1 MRQVLHTEIAKE
13 RCNAKALGAF
23 NRAVKIVK
31 DGMSGGDTVKEVFDY
46 IKLPSETRRQMSIA
60 GFNRAIKAE
69 IKKGL

>member
-69 IKKGL
+69 IKKGI

>member
-1 MRQVLHTEIAKE
+1 MKQVLHTEIAKE

>member
-1 MRQVLHTEIAKE
+1 MRPVFYSELAKE
-13 RCNAKALGAF
+13 KCNAKAF
-23 NRAVKIVK
+23 CFFYCAVKIVK